1 MRARVVRGGSWA
13 LARMQKTVD
22 SGGAT
27 CRQVTERHD
36 MEDTVEEEMRTIQD
50 ETLKVS
56 TREEHMERGGEHWEE
71 RLLGGT
77 EKGRHEQ
84 PESRLGTRWK
94 GSGEATERKKP
105 ARCSVSGVKA
115 AQEYEKESS

>member
-56 TREEHMERGGEHWEE
+56 TREEHMERGWEHWEE
-71 RLLGGT
+71 
-77 EKGRHEQ
+77 
-84 PESRLGTRWK
+84 W
-94 GSGEATERKKP
+94 
-105 ARCSVSGVKA
+105 
-115 AQEYEKESS
+115 